1 LIRSTRN
8 LVAIAMGISMQNQES
23 SEVKIKKK
31 IQKRTL
37 ESRDKL
43 LKAAYELFVEKG
55 YYNTNTKEIVKK
67 AGISVGNFYNYY
79 KDKAD
84 IYLALTTIHL
94 ESSYSST
101 VHLFQDLEKLSKSQ
115 AQNYIMMY
123 VHEQLVRASKT
134 VRFFDDSKV
143 IEKENKEL
151 AIIIKETEQKI
162 INVLEN
168 ALRGLRKT
176 SPKISFSVMARM
188 LYVTVNEVSNDII
201 KVEDE
206 KEREEYIETLVD
218 FIVSYTYD

>member
-1 LIRSTRN
+1 MIRSTR
-8 LVAIAMGISMQNQES
+8 VFMAIAMGISMQNQVS
-23 SEVKIKKK
+23 SEIKVKKV
-31 IQKRTL
+31 QNRTL

-43 LKAAYELFVEKG
+43 LKAAYELFAEKG

-84 IYLALTTIHL
+84 IYLALTTMHL
-94 ESSYSST
+94 DCSYSST
-101 VHLFQDLEKLSKSQ
+101 VHLFQDLEKLTKPQ
-115 AQNYIMMY
+115 AQDYILMY

-134 VRFFDDSKV
+134 ARFFDDSKV

-151 AIIIKETEQKI
+151 SIIIKASEQKI
-162 INVLEN
+162 IKVLEN
-168 ALRGLRKT
+168 SLRSIRKT
-176 SPKISFSVMARM
+176 APKISFSVMARM

-206 KEREEYIETLVD
+206 KERDEYIETLVD
-218 FIVSYTYD
+218 FIVGYTYD

>member
-1 LIRSTRN
+1 MIRSTRN

-168 ALRGLRKT
+168 ALRRLRKT

>member
-1 LIRSTRN
+1 MIRLTRI

-23 SEVKIKKK
+23 SEVKVKKK

-94 ESSYSST
+94 ESSYSNT

-162 INVLEN
+162 IKVLEN
-168 ALRGLRKT
+168 ALRRLRKT
-176 SPKISFSVMARM
+176 APKISFSVMARM